1 MTDDATP
8 FEDGAVTL
16 GHVGLG
22 GAAVSFVGMAVTAQ
36 VLFEALTVTALVAI
50 TAGAGMYFLLP
61 YVMRRAA
68 AEADGH
74 TAHTVDARQQQAGA
88 IGAALS
94 AGSLFVLTGMF
105 VFERPMPSAVFAL
118 ATALVAYVVARLT
131 MPAGPE

>member
-1 MTDDATP
+1 MPDDATP

-36 VLFEALTVTALVAI
+36 VLFATLTVTALVGI
-50 TAGAGMYFLLP
+50 TAGGGMYFLLP

-74 TAHTVDARQQQAGA
+74 AVDARQQQAGA
-88 IGAALS
+88 VGAALS

-105 VFERPMPSAVFAL
+105 VFEQPIPSAVFAL